1 MGLIAAFKDYS
12 NSKGKRF
19 ERIIHNDLKPSDLE
33 YLKHNIV
40 DETSKD
46 VYAFIVK
53 HVDLSITNGFITST
67 TTRFNISNLHYNDY
81 EQIIN
86 LKKIND
92 ARFVNKFFEAIN
104 SKLAYGGLYI
114 NCVETYITRRT
125 RVLNKFIKPF
135 NWLYYFA
142 DVVFMRIF
150 PKLPVFKKIYFFIT
164 KGRNRVLTRAEAL
177 GRLYSCGFEVVDE
190 EVIEGKLYF
199 VARKIKEPVF
209 DENPSYGLLIRLKRI
224 GKDGKL
230 FNVYKLRTMYAYA
243 EYLQEYVH
251 LHNDLKEGGKFKND
265 FRITTEG
272 KFFRKFW
279 LDELPM
285 LINLIKGNMK
295 LVGIRPLSVQYF
307 NLYTEELKQK
317 RIQCKPG
324 LVPPF
329 YADMPKN
336 LEEIMDSELRYLEA
350 YKKHPFKTDVSYLF
364 KALYNIFIKGARSS

>member
-67 TTRFNISNLHYNDY
+67 TTRFNISNLPYNDY

-190 EVIEGKLYF
+190 EVIGGKLYF

-209 DENPSYGLLIRLKRI
+209 DENPSYGLLICLKRI
-224 GKDGKL
+224 GKDGKII
-230 FNVYKLRTMYAYA
+230 NVYKLRTMHAYS
-243 EYLQEYVH
+243 EYLQKYVFEK
-251 LHNDLKEGGKFKND
+251 NGTSSGDKANND
-265 FRITTEG
+265 FRVTPFG
-272 KFFRKFW
+272 KYLRKFW
-279 LDELPM
+279 IDELPM
-285 LINLIKGNMK
+285 LINLIRGDIKI
-295 LVGIRPLSVQYF
+295 VGVRPLSKEKFKMYPIEAQILRTKF
-307 NLYTEELKQK
+307 
-317 RIQCKPG
+317 KPG
-324 LVPPF
+324 LIPPF
-329 YADMPKN
+329 YADLPSN
-336 LEEIMDSELRYLEA
+336 FDELVSSEINYVKSYE
-350 YKKHPFKTDVSYLF
+350 KHPFKTDVSYLF